1 MKKMKKFSLLV
12 LSLLMTVSLT
22 ACGGGSTDSG
32 EKVFRFGQTNPGDG
46 YDIQKSTN
54 SGVSSVIDN
63 VVEPLIRWN
72 DDNEMELVL
81 LTDFPKVSEDG
92 LTYSFELKEG
102 VKFSDG
108 SDLTSEDVKY
118 TFNRM
123 AKIQGS
129 SSYMYDMI
137 VGFKDVYDGKAD
149 DISGIEIVDDL
160 HFNITLE
167 YKFAPFIPNMAI
179 DYASIYPSDACEAAG
194 DAWGTGTNLVGT
206 GPYVIVD
213 NDEKTKV
220 VMEPNQYYHEGTPNL
235 DRLEIV
241 YIDDLNTKLMEY
253 EAGNI
258 DMCDLDSSLLDQY
271 KDSLKEEMYQVTPLG
286 TYFLAIKVDDP
297 ALDDV
302 RVREAISLAIDRQTL
317 CDTVLNGAA
326 TPANEFLNPAIP
338 GHDDSLA
345 PYEYNVEKAKQLLA
359 EAGKSDLE
367 FTAHA
372 RPTAQTIMEAVQADL
387 AKAGIKMN
395 LQIVDSAEWT
405 QKRPLGEYTMT
416 TLGWFPL
423 YADADN
429 QMYTYY
435 HSSNSYSGK
444 GGKGV
449 NYKNEKFDAL
459 MDEARRTVDDDAKRA
474 ELYKQADYILS
485 REDYGTI
492 PLYYGKL
499 QYVAKPYVKNHK
511 LGNLV
516 YHLYNIDI
524 DLDAKNAQ

>member
-1 MKKMKKFSLLV
+1 MKKIKKLLV
-12 LSLLMTVSLT
+12 TVAAVAMAVSL
-22 ACGGGSTDSG
+22 AGCGGGSSTSG
-32 EKVFRFGQTNPGDG
+32 EKVFCFGQSNPGDG

-81 LTDFPKVSEDG
+81 LTKFPEVSEDG

-118 TFNRM
+118 TFERM
-123 AKIQGS
+123 AKIKGS
-129 SSYMYDMI
+129 SSYMYNMI
-137 VGFKDVYDGKAD
+137 VGYQDVYDGKAD
-149 DISGIEIVDDL
+149 EITGIEIKDDL
-160 HFNITLE
+160 HFDITLE
-167 YKFAPFIPNMAI
+167 YKFAPFIPNIAI
-179 DYASIYPSDACEAAG
+179 DYAVIYPSDACEAAG
-194 DAWGTGTNLVGT
+194 DKWGTGTNLIGT

-220 VMEPNQYYHEGTPNL
+220 VMEPNKFYHEGTPNL

-241 YIDDLNTKLMEY
+241 YIDDLSTKMMEY

-258 DMCDLDSSLLDQY
+258 DMCDLDVSLLDQY
-271 KDSLKEEMYQVTPLG
+271 KDSLAGEIHQVVPLG

-297 ALDDV
+297 AFDDV
-302 RVREAISLAIDRQTL
+302 RVREAISLAIDRQTM

-326 TPANEFLNPAIP
+326 EPANEFLNPAIP
-338 GHDDSLA
+338 GHDDSLE
-345 PYEYNVEKAKQLLA
+345 PYEYNVDKAKQLLA

-367 FTAHA
+367 FTAYVRA
-372 RPTAQTIMEAVQADL
+372 SGQTVMEVVQADL

-395 LQIVDSAEWT
+395 LQVLDNSEWAA
-405 QKRPLGEYTMT
+405 KRPLGEFPMT

-435 HSSNSYSGK
+435 HSANSYSGE

-449 NYKNEKFDAL
+449 DYSNPEFDKL
-459 MDEARRTVDDDAKRA
+459 MDEARQTVDDEAKRA

-485 REDYGTI
+485 RVDYGTI

-524 DLDAKNAQ
+524 DLDAK